1 MGRVRA
7 AVQLGKGLLRPG
19 PAGGHGLRVRRVR
32 GGGGEPDVVHGEVAL
47 LLGKGLQVML
57 RGGQL
62 AALRAVE
69 VVQVLVE
76 IVVPGDGLRFR
87 PVQPHAGQHGQ
98 IGLLP
103 AVLGRPGRPLPVHGS
118 PVLVGEGAAV
128 ILRPGLHCGV
138 QGGVLQRLVLGVIL
152 QALAGD
158 SVPPL
163 DPLPAVVVVGDVVA
177 GVGQPVEVSLGGHVP
192 PVHGQ
197 QHSVRT
203 DAGRLA
209 EKSPLCVS
217 APAGGERDGGPQG
230 QAKSDASFHH
240 GSPLSFLADSVE
252 TPRTGQA
259 GDVPPPPSYAGHG
272 KNMMKLTGS
281 RPRPP
286 PRPASGPPPGPGRP
300 PPRRSPAS
308 PRWSTPRKS
317 G

>member
-1 MGRVRA
+1 
-7 AVQLGKGLLRPG
+7 
-19 PAGGHGLRVRRVR
+19 
-32 GGGGEPDVVHGEVAL
+32 
-47 LLGKGLQVML
+47 
-57 RGGQL
+57 
-62 AALRAVE
+62 
-69 VVQVLVE
+69 
-76 IVVPGDGLRFR
+76 
-87 PVQPHAGQHGQ
+87 
-98 IGLLP
+98 
-103 AVLGRPGRPLPVHGS
+103 
-118 PVLVGEGAAV
+118 
-128 ILRPGLHCGV
+128 
-138 QGGVLQRLVLGVIL
+138 VLQRLVLGVIL

-163 DPLPAVVVVGDVVA
+163 DPLPAVVVVGNVVA

-300 PPRRSPAS
+300 PAH
-308 PRWSTPRKS
+308 
-317 G
+317 